1 MNIKTS
7 KENVFFDSIRNVAI
21 VCHAMRLMTFI
32 IDRESED
39 LNNDIKLGCLGTM
52 LLDNFSECLINDDE
66 FKEDNDWNH
75 PSNEIKAKALLS
87 FISQEID
94 KTDTDIKRVLMS
106 KIDWD
111 ENPLEEEFLN
121 QLIEKGKRQ

>member
-1 MNIKTS
+1 MNTKIS
-7 KENVFFDSIRNVAI
+7 NDNAFFDSIRNVAI
-21 VCHAMRLMTFI
+21 VCHAMRLMNFI
-32 IDRESED
+32 VDKETED
-39 LNNDIKLGCLGTM
+39 LYNDIKLGGLGTM

-121 QLIEKGKRQ
+121 QMINKGQKQ